1 MFTASVSFSYYD
13 DDGEKTVK
21 VGSEVNAPSEWLD
34 NWAKEGLVKSSAK
47 PKAKK
52 AEADS

>member
-1 MFTASVSFSYYD
+1 MWTASVSFSYYD

-21 VGSEVNAPSEWLD
+21 VGSEVNAPSDCLD
-34 NWAKEGLVKSSAK
+34 NWSKQGLVKSSAK
-47 PKAKK
+47 PKTKK